1 MTFFSLSPL
10 FRFNSTISYFCLIC
24 SRASELAPIYKE
36 SLKDRSE
43 SLSREECVESTLTNG
58 IRRSL
63 SLNSLNTS
71 NDRCQLCVF
80 NRYDLYPSLKSK
92 EFDGQPLSILN
103 RKNKNVISNYST
115 FYKKRRNFLGA
126 HKSRIYENSLILYN
140 FHRRPMQKP
149 DKTIEHDE
157 KSLSNEKIENILYI
171 SERNDMKNMNRN
183 KCDVVYAV
191 VSKRNKKPSEMK
203 EYNTYDNNNQ
213 ETESTSKD
221 SIESPSDVVDVVDGG
236 STKSQQ
242 RTWKCSCSYLF
253 NPWWVKNCDICN
265 LSRPNESS
273 DIGSPKDNTN
283 NNYSKPETSLSSR
296 LMSTSLRVPMAS
308 FEQDLEDD
316 FQFMPI
322 EDEAIAKDS
331 PEHQWTCRKCTLKN
345 LPSANACVVCGGSKL
360 KSVSMFEDTT
370 LKKGEFWTC
379 HQCTL
384 KNSLENPSCKACKA
398 QRVAQR
404 PTNVSR
410 NVMNQKANRLASQA
424 QARPKSSTRNAAA
437 VVVKRHSVG
446 AALGPVVKHKENEA
460 QIADQ
465 KSPEEQRTTRNSQR
479 TWTCSICTYE
489 NSAASFFCDICSS
502 HRCTLADQ
510 FPTPVDEASQLISE
524 GQLMQCL
531 AQKDDVEAKVQWE
544 TIIQYCKDNSEFFID
559 DSFPPASKSLYYHPN
574 SPSSS
579 EPNPVV
585 QWLRPHEI
593 NCDGGNFPWAVFR
606 TPLPSDICQGVLG
619 NCWLLSALSVLA
631 EREDLVKQV
640 LITKDVCSQGAYQV
654 RLCKDGRWTTV
665 LIDDLLPCD
674 RRGQLVY
681 SQAKR
686 KQLYLPLIEKA
697 VAKVHGCYEALV
709 SGRAIEGLATLTGA
723 PCESLPLQSTS
734 IPIPADD
741 ELDKDLIWAQLLSS
755 RLARFLMGASC
766 GGGNMKVDEDE
777 YQKKGLRPRHAY
789 SVLDVRDIHGFRLLK
804 MRNPWGHYSWRGE
817 WSDDSD
823 IWTDELRETLMP
835 HGASEGVFWISF
847 EDVLK

>member
-1 MTFFSLSPL
+1 MSSIRKLFCSLRQHQWISFYSLSR

-36 SLKDRSE
+36 NLLDKSE
-43 SLSREECVESTLTNG
+43 LTTKSCTVAPPPVV
-58 IRRSL
+58 RRSVSL
-63 SLNSLNTS
+63 GSLNSR
-71 NDRCQLCVF
+71 DRCQLCIF
-80 NRYDLYPSLKSK
+80 NRYDLYPVLKAKETDEQLLPFYNRKSK
-92 EFDGQPLSILN
+92 
-103 RKNKNVISNYST
+103 KVISNYST
-115 FYKKRRNFLGA
+115 FYKKRRGDLLGV
-126 HKSRIYENSLILYN
+126 HKSKLAESQLILSN
-140 FHRRPMQKP
+140 FRKSTPLELG
-149 DKTIEHDE
+149 DKSASIEQDD
-157 KSLSNEKIENILYI
+157 KSLSKEKIEKILYI
-171 SERNDMKNMNRN
+171 SEKNDMKNMNRN
-183 KCDVVYAV
+183 KCEVVYAV
-191 VSKRNKKPSEMK
+191 VSKKSKKPSEVK

-213 ETESTSKD
+213 DDTLPSPSSSSSSSAAIKSTSPLA
-221 SIESPSDVVDVVDGG
+221 SCVDVTDGG
-236 STKSQQ
+236 STKSETNK
-242 RTWKCSCSYLF
+242 RTWRCPCSYSF

-265 LSRPNESS
+265 LARPLEKLELA
-273 DIGSPKDNTN
+273 SPKDNAN
-283 NNYSKPETSLSSR
+283 NNIGAKAETSSTSSSSR

-345 LPSANACVVCGGSKL
+345 LSTVNACIVCGGSKL
-360 KSVSMFEDTT
+360 KSVSTFEDTT

-379 HQCTL
+379 QQCTL
-384 KNSLENPSCKACKA
+384 KNSLENPNCSACKA
-398 QRVAQR
+398 QRVVVR

-410 NVMNQKANRLASQA
+410 NVLNQKATRLAASQA
-424 QARPKSSTRNAAA
+424 QSRPKSSSRSSASSA
-437 VVVKRHSVG
+437 VVKRHSAG
-446 AALGPVVKHKENEA
+446 AAIAHTSIAAKPKESD
-460 QIADQ
+460 IAEQ
-465 KSPEEQRTTRNSQR
+465 KSPEEKPRSSHSHK
-479 TWTCSICTYE
+479 TWICSVCTFE

-510 FPTPVDEASQLISE
+510 FPTPVDEAAVQQE
-524 GQLMQCL
+524 ECQLMQNL
-531 AQKDDVEAKVQWE
+531 AQKDDAESRVQWE
-544 TIIQYCKDNSEFFID
+544 TIINYCKDNNEYFID
-559 DSFPPASKSLYYHPN
+559 DSFPPAFKSLYYNPN

-593 NCDGGNFPWAVFR
+593 NCEGGNFPWAVFR

-640 LITKDVCSQGAYQV
+640 LITKDVCPQGAYQV

-723 PCESLPLQSTS
+723 PCESLPLQPTS

-755 RLARFLMGASC
+755 RL
-766 GGGNMKVDEDE
+766 
-777 YQKKGLRPRHAY
+777 
-789 SVLDVRDIHGFRLLK
+789 
-804 MRNPWGHYSWRGE
+804 GE
-817 WSDDSD
+817 N
-823 IWTDELRETLMP
+823 
-835 HGASEGVFWISF
+835 
-847 EDVLK
+847 

>member
-1 MTFFSLSPL
+1 MSSSITSA
-10 FRFNSTISYFCLIC
+10 
-24 SRASELAPIYKE
+24 SRKCGNELNAN
-36 SLKDRSE
+36 
-43 SLSREECVESTLTNG
+43 NG
-58 IRRSL
+58 ILRKSL
-63 SLNSLNTS
+63 SLGSLNSS

-80 NRYDLYPSLKSK
+80 NRYDLYPSLKSQQHQNSL
-92 EFDGQPLSILN
+92 EQVSLSFLN

-126 HKSRIYENSLILYN
+126 HKSKIYENSLILYN
-140 FHRRPMQKP
+140 FQRRPMQKST
-149 DKTIEHDE
+149 DENDE
-157 KSLSNEKIENILYI
+157 KNLSNEKIENILYI

-183 KCDVVYAV
+183 KCEVVYAV
-191 VSKRNKKPSEMK
+191 VSKKNKKPSEMK

-213 ETESTSKD
+213 DDTTS
-221 SIESPSDVVDVVDGG
+221 SPSSSSKDVVDTSNTDTIDGG
-236 STKSQQ
+236 STSNNQ

-265 LSRPNESS
+265 LSRPITTELNSS
-273 DIGSPKDNTN
+273 SELNSNNNSSTTTTTKDNAN
-283 NNYSKPETSLSSR
+283 NNYSKPSTDSTQLSSR
-296 LMSTSLRVPMAS
+296 LMSTSLRVPIAS

-322 EDEAIAKDS
+322 EDDQAIAKDS

-360 KSVSMFEDTT
+360 KSVSMFEDMT

-384 KNSLENPSCKACKA
+384 KNSLENSSCKACKA
-398 QRVAQR
+398 QKVVR

-410 NVMNQKANRLASQA
+410 NVMNQKASRLASQA
-424 QARPKSSTRNAAA
+424 AVQARPKSSTRSAA
-437 VVVKRHSVG
+437 VVKRHSTPSS
-446 AALGPVVKHKENEA
+446 GPSTKPSPSQSQHKETTSEV
-460 QIADQ
+460 ADQQ
-465 KSPEEQRTTRNSQR
+465 KSPDERRNHHHQR
-479 TWTCSICTYE
+479 TWTCSVCTYE

-502 HRCTLADQ
+502 HRCTLVEQ
-510 FPTPVDEASQLISE
+510 FPTPVDEATQLSE

-531 AQKDDVEAKVQWE
+531 AQKDDVEGKLQWE
-544 TIIQYCKDNSEFFID
+544 NIIQYCKDNSEFFID

-640 LITKDVCSQGAYQV
+640 LITKDVCPQGAYQV

-789 SVLDVRDIHGFRLLK
+789 SVLDVRDISGFRLLK
-804 MRNPWGHYSWRGE
+804 MRNPWGHYSWRGD